1 MVWEIFNLGYTA
13 LNANQ
18 YALNIVGHNI
28 ANADTEGYT
37 RQRAEFVTST
47 PQYSVPGMIGTGVLI
62 NKIIRVNDAFTQL
75 QLQIETRD
83 LGNSTIKREILQ
95 QLENIFN
102 EPSDTGLQSRIN
114 EFFSAWH
121 TLADNPEDYGTRT
134 LVVEKANSL
143 TSTLNSMARQLAA
156 IKNQIDESI
165 SLKIDRIN
173 EITTEIADLNDQI
186 SKIEV
191 GGVQNAND
199 FRDSRDLLVLELN
212 RILDVRVRENVSSAI
227 LVETQG
233 GVLVSGVHNL
243 RLTTGIDENGYIVPV
258 FEQGGARVFPESGE
272 LNGLLEVRDD
282 VINDY
287 LSRLDSL
294 ANTMVENVNRI
305 HSRGAPLEMFTR
317 VVAENGAVSSAQ
329 TLNTLDWDFA
339 PTTGSFSIS
348 VFDSNG
354 LNTDVQTISIN
365 PTSDTLEDVRDA
377 INAAF
382 P

>member
-121 TLADNPEDYGTRT
+121 TLADNPETVSVDREDDK
-134 LVVEKANSL
+134 VE
-143 TSTLNSMARQLAA
+143 
-156 IKNQIDESI
+156 DE
-165 SLKIDRIN
+165 
-173 EITTEIADLNDQI
+173 
-186 SKIEV
+186 
-191 GGVQNAND
+191 
-199 FRDSRDLLVLELN
+199 
-212 RILDVRVRENVSSAI
+212 
-227 LVETQG
+227 
-233 GVLVSGVHNL
+233 
-243 RLTTGIDENGYIVPV
+243 
-258 FEQGGARVFPESGE
+258 
-272 LNGLLEVRDD
+272 
-282 VINDY
+282 
-287 LSRLDSL
+287 
-294 ANTMVENVNRI
+294 
-305 HSRGAPLEMFTR
+305 
-317 VVAENGAVSSAQ
+317 
-329 TLNTLDWDFA
+329 
-339 PTTGSFSIS
+339 
-348 VFDSNG
+348 
-354 LNTDVQTISIN
+354 
-365 PTSDTLEDVRDA
+365 
-377 INAAF
+377 
-382 P
+382 